1 MERTEDAAMDLAALI
16 EEFLVDCRARRLAPK
31 TVGWY
36 ADNLRYFTEWLAQ
49 QSLRPTLGSLTLA
62 NGRRYGRWL
71 AERTAQRPTFV
82 SVGGKR
88 GGHALLEGDR
98 PMSTITVTGYLRALK
113 RFSAWLAA
121 EEQAYTAQDALAKLT
136 LPRKPR
142 TRKEP
147 LRPDEAERVLAGHDL
162 RSPIGCRDFAIQLT
176 YLGTGL
182 RATELTRLTLD
193 DVHIEEGYLRVRAG
207 KGNKSRAVN
216 LPPAAGRAIL
226 RYRQHFRP
234 PSELPFFFLS
244 RYGKPLTYDAI
255 HQLLVRARRRSGIER
270 LHAHLLRHSFSVNAL
285 AGGMD
290 LMTLKETLGHA
301 DIGTTSVYLSM
312 SEQQLIEQQ
321 RKADPLSGIALP
333 KAVRRGRA
341 ADGLGGRADAAR
353 P

>member
-36 ADNLRYFTEWLAQ
+36 ADNLRYFTEWLADQ
-49 QSLRPTLGSLTLA
+49 GLRPTLGSLTLA
-62 NGRRYGRWL
+62 DGRRYGRWL
-71 AERTAQRPTFV
+71 AERTAKRPTFV

-98 PMSTITVTGYLRALK
+98 PLSTITVTGYLRALK

-121 EEQAYTAQDALAKLT
+121 EEQAYTSRDALAGLKL
-136 LPRKPR
+136 PKRPQA
-142 TRKEP
+142 RKEP
-147 LRPDEAERVLAGHDL
+147 LRPDEAEQVLAGHDL
-162 RSPIGCRDFAIQLT
+162 RSPIGCRDFAILLT
-176 YLGTGL
+176 YLGAGL
-182 RATELTRLTLD
+182 RATELTQLTLD

-207 KGNKSRAVN
+207 KGNKSRAIN

-226 RYRQHFRP
+226 RYRQHYRP
-234 PSELPFFFLS
+234 ASDHPYCFLS
-244 RYGKPLTYDAI
+244 RYGKPLTYNAI
-255 HQLLVRARRRSGIER
+255 QQLLVRARRRSGIDR

-321 RKADPLSGIALP
+321 RKVNPLAGFALP
-333 KAVRRGRA
+333 KAVRKGTLADSDGRPT
-341 ADGLGGRADAAR
+341 R
-353 P
+353 